1 MTQDFLAQEEEK
13 SVIER
18 QRQRK
23 KADRLEKKRNT
34 SLASI
39 ICNEIAWMD
48 LQVGLLHE
56 FPTST
61 WGQTSTAALATLTE
75 VRQRTCWN
83 VLTVQCHVILL
94 YMQFE
99 SHMNKQKLSL
109 QSLQQSVAQCFFLH
123 RTADNY
129 VRPNSIFQ
137 SLRLHK
143 TSQQISR
150 GLTCDS

>member
-1 MTQDFLAQEEEK
+1 MTRDFLAQEEEK

-83 VLTVQCHVILL
+83 VLTVRCHVILL
-94 YMQFE
+94 YMQSE
-99 SHMNKQKLSL
+99 SHMNEQKLSL
-109 QSLQQSVAQCFFLH
+109 QSLQQSVAQRFFLH